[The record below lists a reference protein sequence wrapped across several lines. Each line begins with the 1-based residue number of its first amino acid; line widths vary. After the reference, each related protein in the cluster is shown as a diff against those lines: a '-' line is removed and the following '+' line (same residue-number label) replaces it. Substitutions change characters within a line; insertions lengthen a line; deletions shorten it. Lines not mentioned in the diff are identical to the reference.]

1 MNNTEQSSTEASPFK
16 VKWSNPPK
24 LSELKQDFQDA
35 KPSHDGHMTD
45 VGEWLDNLNVAGKA
59 QVKSK
64 NGGSKI
70 VPKLIRKQAEWRYA
84 ALSEPFLSTDDVF
97 NVRPTTAED
106 REAAMQNQILLNTQ
120 FNTHLDKV
128 AFIDEYVRTAVDE
141 GTVAVKVS
149 WNLVE
154 EEQEVDEPVVTFRVN
169 PAVGPLHEQLAQL
182 LAESPSK
189 FATDVPKEVQQ
200 AHAMTLEQGIPIEPV
215 VSGYRKVKK
224 MVTVANHPYAEVCE
238 YQNLTIDPTCR
249 GNLKK
254 ANFIVHHFES
264 SKAELEKDGKYS
276 NLDKIKIDNNSILGA
291 PDHYAGKNLNAFTF
305 SDTPR
310 KKIVVYE
317 YWGFW
322 DVDGSGIVKPIV
334 VAWVGDT
341 IIRMEANPFPDKQL
355 PFVIRQYLPVRKSVY
370 GEPDGVLLEDNQKI
384 IGAVTRGMI
393 DVMGKSANGQTGIRK
408 DALDITNRRK
418 FETGQ
423 DYEFNAHV
431 DPRQAVYMHL
441 FPEIPQSAQ
450 FMLQLQNMEA
460 ESMTGVKSFSQ
471 GVSGASL
478 GDVAAG
484 VRGALDAASKRE
496 LGILRRLSSG
506 IVEIGRK
513 FISMNAEFLS
523 DEEVVR
529 VTDEEF
535 VTVRRDDLAGN
546 FDLKLSISTAEED
559 DNKARELA
567 FMMQT
572 NGNNMDPALSRMIQ
586 ADIARLRK
594 MPDLARK
601 IESYQPQPDPLA
613 QEEAMLRMEL
623 LKAQIANE
631 QTKSMM
637 NQASAQLDVA
647 KAGTEQVKQGNLK
660 SDTDL
665 KNLDFVEQES
675 GVKQE
680 RALQQT
686 GEQARSQMQLKVMD
700 QQLRREDHKVDLLKE
715 YMKQRAK

>member
-200 AHAMTLEQGIPIEPV
+200 AHAMTLKQGMPIEPV